1 MKIKNILHY
10 LFEHKTLKREE
21 AKEVLIQITKG
32 DFNEFQITSFLT
44 VFMMRSITVD
54 ELTGFREAL
63 LELCI
68 PVDLSEYN
76 GVDLCGT
83 GGDGKNTFNIS
94 TLASFV
100 VVGAGEK
107 VTKHGNY
114 GVSSFCGSS
123 NVIEH
128 LGYQFKNKEEDLKRD
143 LDKVGICFLHAPLF
157 NPAMKNIAPIR
168 RDLGVRTFFN
178 MLGPLVNPSRPKNQ
192 IVGVF
197 DLELARLYQY
207 LLQET
212 DSNYTIIH
220 GIDGYDEVSLTGKV
234 KLIGNRMEELLEPEV
249 FGKRKLNPEELYGGE
264 TVEEAAK
271 IFVDILKGEGTYAQN
286 SVITVNAGLAI
297 HCLHPEISRADAIGR
312 AEEALLS
319 GNSYEVLKKLTKRN

>member
-1 MKIKNILHY
+1 MRNILQH
-10 LFEHKTLKREE
+10 LFEHKSLKQEE

-32 DFNEFQITSFLT
+32 EFNEFQITSFLT
-44 VFMMRSITVD
+44 VFMMRSITVE

-63 LELCI
+63 LELGI

-100 VVGAGEK
+100 VAGAGEM

-114 GVSSFCGSS
+114 GVSSLSGSS
-123 NVIEH
+123 NVMEE
-128 LGYQFKNKEEDLKRD
+128 LGYQFKSKEEDLKRD
-143 LDKVGICFLHAPLF
+143 LDKAGICFLHAPLF

-168 RDLGVRTFFN
+168 RNLGVRTFFN
-178 MLGPLVNPSRPKNQ
+178 MLGPLVNPSRPKHQ

-207 LLQET
+207 LLQQT
-212 DSNYTIIH
+212 DSKYTIIH
-220 GIDGYDEVSLTGKV
+220 GIDGYDEVSLTDKV
-234 KLIGNRMEELLEPEV
+234 KLIGNGMEELLEPEEL
-249 FGKRKLNPEELYGGE
+249 GYRKLNPSELHGGE
-264 TVEEAAK
+264 SVAQAAK
-271 IFVDILKGEGTYAQN
+271 IFTDILKGDGTDAQN
-286 SVITVNAGLAI
+286 AVVTRNAGLAI
-297 HCLHPEISRADAIGR
+297 HCLHPEISRGDAIAR
-312 AEEALLS
+312 AIESIES
-319 GNSYEVLKKLTKRN
+319 GKAYEVLKKLTR

>member
-1 MKIKNILHY
+1 MKNILQH
-10 LFEHKTLKREE
+10 LFEHKSLKQEE

-32 DFNEFQITSFLT
+32 EFNEFQITSFLT
-44 VFMMRSITVD
+44 VFMMRSITVE

-63 LELCI
+63 LELGI

-100 VVGAGEK
+100 VAGAGEM

-114 GVSSFCGSS
+114 GVSSLSGSS
-123 NVIEH
+123 NVMEE
-128 LGYQFKNKEEDLKRD
+128 LGYQFKSKEEDLKRD
-143 LDKVGICFLHAPLF
+143 LDKAGICFLHAPLF

-168 RDLGVRTFFN
+168 RNLGVRTFFN
-178 MLGPLVNPSRPKNQ
+178 MLGPLVNPSRPKHQ

-207 LLQET
+207 LLQQT
-212 DSNYTIIH
+212 DSKYTIIH
-220 GIDGYDEVSLTGKV
+220 GVDGYDEVSLTDKV
-234 KLIGNRMEELLEPEV
+234 KLIGNGMEELLEPEEL
-249 FGKRKLNPEELYGGE
+249 GYRKLDPSELYGGE
-264 TVEEAAK
+264 SVAQAAK
-271 IFVDILKGEGTYAQN
+271 IFTDILKGEGTDAQN
-286 SVITVNAGLAI
+286 AVVTRNAGLAI
-297 HCLHPEISRADAIGR
+297 HCLHPEISRGDAIAR
-312 AEEALLS
+312 AVESLES
-319 GNSYEVLKKLTKRN
+319 GKAYEVLKKITN

>member
-1 MKIKNILHY
+1 MKNILQH
-10 LFEHKTLKREE
+10 LFEHKSLKREE

-32 DFNEFQITSFLT
+32 EFNEFQITSFLT
-44 VFMMRSITVD
+44 VFMMRSITVE

-63 LELCI
+63 LELGI

-100 VVGAGEK
+100 VAGAGEM

-114 GVSSFCGSS
+114 GVSSLSGSS
-123 NVIEH
+123 NVMEE
-128 LGYQFKNKEEDLKRD
+128 LGYQFKSKEEDLKRD
-143 LDKVGICFLHAPLF
+143 LDKAGICFLHAPLF

-168 RDLGVRTFFN
+168 RNLGVRTFFN
-178 MLGPLVNPSRPKNQ
+178 MLGPLVNPSRPKHQ

-207 LLQET
+207 LLQQT
-212 DSNYTIIH
+212 DSKYTIIH
-220 GIDGYDEVSLTGKV
+220 GVDGYDEVSLTDKV
-234 KLIGNRMEELLEPEV
+234 KLIGNGMEELLEPEDL
-249 FGKRKLNPEELYGGE
+249 GYRKLDPTELHGGE
-264 TVEEAAK
+264 SVAQAAK
-271 IFVDILKGEGTYAQN
+271 IFTDILKGEGTDAQN
-286 SVITVNAGLAI
+286 AVVTRNAGLAI
-297 HCLHPEISRADAIGR
+297 HCLHPEISRGDAIAR
-312 AEEALLS
+312 ATESLES
-319 GNSYEVLKKLTKRN
+319 GKAYEVLKKLTK

>member
-1 MKIKNILHY
+1 MRNILQH
-10 LFEHKTLKREE
+10 LFEHKSLKREE

-32 DFNEFQITSFLT
+32 EFNEFQITSFLT
-44 VFMMRSITVD
+44 VFMMRSITVE

-63 LELCI
+63 LELGI

-100 VVGAGEK
+100 VAGAGEM

-114 GVSSFCGSS
+114 GVSSLSGSS
-123 NVIEH
+123 NVMEE
-128 LGYQFKNKEEDLKRD
+128 LGYQFKSKEEDLKRD
-143 LDKVGICFLHAPLF
+143 LGKAGICFLHAPIF

-168 RDLGVRTFFN
+168 RNLGVRTFFN
-178 MLGPLVNPSRPKNQ
+178 MLGPLVNPSRPKHQ

-207 LLQET
+207 LLQQT
-212 DSNYTIIH
+212 DSKYTIIH
-220 GIDGYDEVSLTGKV
+220 GIDGYDEVSLTDKV
-234 KLIGNRMEELLEPEV
+234 KLIGNGMEELLEPEDL
-249 FGKRKLNPEELYGGE
+249 GYRKLDPTELHGGE
-264 TVEEAAK
+264 SVAQAAK
-271 IFVDILKGEGTYAQN
+271 IFTDILKGEGTDAQN
-286 SVITVNAGLAI
+286 AVVTRNAGLAI
-297 HCLHPEISRADAIGR
+297 HCLHPEISRGDAMAR
-312 AEEALLS
+312 ATESLES
-319 GNSYEVLKKLTKRN
+319 GKAYEVLKKLTK

>member
-1 MKIKNILHY
+1 MKNILQH
-10 LFEHKTLKREE
+10 LFEHKSLKKDE
-21 AKEVLIQITKG
+21 AREVLIQITKG
-32 DFNEFQITSFLT
+32 EFNEFQITSFLT

-63 LELCI
+63 LELGI

-100 VVGAGEK
+100 VAGAGEM

-128 LGYQFKNKEEDLKRD
+128 LGYEFKSKEEDLKRD
-143 LDKVGICFLHAPLF
+143 LDRAGICFLHAPLF

-178 MLGPLVNPSRPKNQ
+178 MLGPLVNPSRPKHQ

-207 LLQET
+207 LLQQT
-212 DSNYTIIH
+212 DSKYTIIH
-220 GIDGYDEVSLTGKV
+220 GIDGYDEVSLTDKV
-234 KLIGNRMEELLEPEV
+234 KLIGNGMEELLEPED
-249 FGKRKLNPEELYGGE
+249 FGHRKLNPTELYGGE
-264 TVEEAAK
+264 SVAQAAK
-271 IFVDILKGEGTYAQN
+271 IFTSILKGEGTDAQN
-286 SVITVNAGLAI
+286 AVVTRNAGLAI
-297 HCLHPEISRADAIGR
+297 HCLHPEISRGDAIER
-312 AEEALLS
+312 AAESLES
-319 GNSYEVLKKLTKRN
+319 GKAYVVLKKLTN

>member
-1 MKIKNILHY
+1 MKNILQH
-10 LFEHKTLKREE
+10 LFEHKSLKQEE

-32 DFNEFQITSFLT
+32 EFNEFQITSFLT
-44 VFMMRSITVD
+44 VFMMRSITVE

-63 LELCI
+63 LELGI

-100 VVGAGEK
+100 VAGAGEM

-114 GVSSFCGSS
+114 GVSSLSGSS
-123 NVIEH
+123 NMMEE
-128 LGYQFKNKEEDLKRD
+128 LGYQFKSKEEDLKRD
-143 LDKVGICFLHAPLF
+143 LDKAGICFLHAPLF

-168 RDLGVRTFFN
+168 RNLGVRTFFN
-178 MLGPLVNPSRPKNQ
+178 MLGPLVNPSRPKHQ

-207 LLQET
+207 LLQKT
-212 DSNYTIIH
+212 DSKYTIIH
-220 GIDGYDEVSLTGKV
+220 GIDGYDEVSLTDKV
-234 KLIGNRMEELLEPEV
+234 KLIGNGMEELLEPEEL
-249 FGKRKLNPEELYGGE
+249 GYRKLNPSELYGGE
-264 TVEEAAK
+264 SVAQAAK
-271 IFVDILKGEGTYAQN
+271 IFTDILKGDGTDAQN
-286 SVITVNAGLAI
+286 AVVTRNAGLAI
-297 HCLHPEISRADAIGR
+297 HCLHPEISRGDAIAR
-312 AEEALLS
+312 AVESLES
-319 GNSYEVLKKLTKRN
+319 GKAYEVLKKLTK

>member
-1 MKIKNILHY
+1 MKNILHH
-10 LFEHKTLKREE
+10 LFEHKTLKKEE
-21 AKEVLIQITKG
+21 AKEVLIQIAKG
-32 DFNEFQITSFLT
+32 NFNEFQITSFLT
-44 VFMMRSITVD
+44 VFMMRSITVE

-100 VVGAGEK
+100 VAGAGEK

-143 LDKVGICFLHAPLF
+143 LDKAGICFLHAPLF

-212 DSNYTIIH
+212 DSSYTIIH

-234 KLIGNRMEELLEPEV
+234 KLIGNQMEELLEPEA

-264 TVEEAAK
+264 RVEEAAK
-271 IFVDILKGEGTYAQN
+271 IFVDILKGKGTYAQN
-286 SVITVNAGLAI
+286 SVVTINAGLAI
-297 HCLHPEISRADAIGR
+297 HCLHPEISREDAIGR

-319 GNSYEVLKKLTKRN
+319 GNSYEVLKKLTKGN

>member
-1 MKIKNILHY
+1 MKNILQH

-21 AKEVLIQITKG
+21 AKEVLIQIAQG
-32 DFNEFQITSFLT
+32 EFNEFQTTSFLT

-100 VVGAGEK
+100 VAGAGEM

-123 NVIEH
+123 NVIEY
-128 LGYQFKNKEEDLKRD
+128 LGYQFKSKEEDLKRD
-143 LDKVGICFLHAPLF
+143 LDKSGICFLHAPLF

-178 MLGPLVNPSRPKNQ
+178 MLGPLVNPSKPKHQ

-207 LLQET
+207 LLQKT
-212 DSNYTIIH
+212 DSKYTIIH
-220 GIDGYDEVSLTGKV
+220 GIDGYDEVSLTDKV
-234 KLIGNRMEELLEPEV
+234 KLIGNGMEELLEPEDL
-249 FGKRKLNPEELYGGE
+249 GKRKLQPEELYGGE
-264 TVEEAAK
+264 TVAEAAK
-271 IFVDILKGEGTYAQN
+271 IFTDILKGNGSEAQN
-286 SVITVNAGLAI
+286 AVVTRNAGLAI
-297 HCLHPEISRADAIGR
+297 HCLHPEISREDAIDR
-312 AEEALLS
+312 AVESLDS
-319 GNSYEVLKKLTKRN
+319 GSAYQVLKNLTN

>member
-1 MKIKNILHY
+1 MKNILQH
-10 LFEHKTLKREE
+10 LFEHKSLKREE

-32 DFNEFQITSFLT
+32 EFNEFQITSFLT

-63 LELCI
+63 LELGI

-100 VVGAGEK
+100 VAGAGEM

-128 LGYQFKNKEEDLKRD
+128 LGYQFKSKEEDLKRD
-143 LDKVGICFLHAPLF
+143 LDKAGICFLHAPLF

-168 RDLGVRTFFN
+168 RNLGVRTFFN
-178 MLGPLVNPSRPKNQ
+178 MLGPLVNPSRPKHQ

-207 LLQET
+207 LLQQT
-212 DSNYTIIH
+212 DSKYTIIH
-220 GIDGYDEVSLTGKV
+220 GVDGYDEVSLTDKV
-234 KLIGNRMEELLEPEV
+234 KLIGNGMEELLEPED
-249 FGKRKLNPEELYGGE
+249 FGNRKLNPTELHGGE
-264 TVEEAAK
+264 TVEQAAK
-271 IFVDILKGEGTYAQN
+271 IFTAILKGEGTEAQN
-286 SVITVNAGLAI
+286 AVVTRNAGLAI
-297 HCLHPEISRADAIGR
+297 HCLHPGVSRGDAIGR
-312 AEEALLS
+312 AVESLES
-319 GNSYEVLKKLTKRN
+319 GKAYEVLKKLTN

>member
-1 MKIKNILHY
+1 MKNILQH
-10 LFEHKTLKREE
+10 LFEHKVLQRQE
-21 AKEVLIQITKG
+21 AKEVLIQIAKG
-32 DFNEFQITSFLT
+32 EFNEFQITSFLT
-44 VFMMRSITVD
+44 VYMMRSITVD

-68 PVDLSEYN
+68 PVDLSEYK

-94 TLASFV
+94 TLASFLV
-100 VVGAGEK
+100 AGAGEK

-128 LGYQFKNKEEDLKRD
+128 LGYQFKSKEEDLKRD
-143 LDKVGICFLHAPLF
+143 LEDTNICFLHAPLF

-178 MLGPLVNPSRPKNQ
+178 MLGPLVNPSRPKHQ

-207 LLQET
+207 LLQQT
-212 DSNYTIIH
+212 DSSYTIIH
-220 GIDGYDEVSLTGKV
+220 GIDGYDEVSLTDKV
-234 KLIGNRMEELLEPEV
+234 KLIGNDFEELLEPENLG
-249 FGKRKLNPEELYGGE
+249 FRKLKQEELHGGRY
-264 TVEEAAK
+264 VKEAAK
-271 IFVDILKGEGTYAQN
+271 IFVDILKGKGSEAQN
-286 SVITVNAGLAI
+286 AVVVRNAGLAI
-297 HCLHPEISRADAIGR
+297 HCLHPELSREDAFAK
-312 AEEALLS
+312 AEESLQS
-319 GNSYEVLKKLTKRN
+319 GSAYNVLKKLIDRN

>member
-1 MKIKNILHY
+1 MKNILQH
-10 LFEHKTLKREE
+10 LFEHKSLKQEE

-32 DFNEFQITSFLT
+32 EFNEFQITSFLT
-44 VFMMRSITVD
+44 AFMMRSITVE

-63 LELCI
+63 LELGI

-100 VVGAGEK
+100 VAGAGEM

-114 GVSSFCGSS
+114 GVSSLSGSS
-123 NVIEH
+123 NVMEE
-128 LGYQFKNKEEDLKRD
+128 LGYQFKSKEEDLKRD
-143 LDKVGICFLHAPLF
+143 LDKAGICFLHAPLF

-168 RDLGVRTFFN
+168 RNLGVRTFFN
-178 MLGPLVNPSRPKNQ
+178 MLGPLVNPSRPKHQ

-207 LLQET
+207 LLQQT
-212 DSNYTIIH
+212 DSKYTIIH
-220 GIDGYDEVSLTGKV
+220 GVDGYDEVSLTDKV
-234 KLIGNRMEELLEPEV
+234 KLIGNGMEELLEPEEL
-249 FGKRKLNPEELYGGE
+249 GYRKLNPSELYGGE
-264 TVEEAAK
+264 SVAQAAK
-271 IFVDILKGEGTYAQN
+271 IFTDILKGEGTDAQN
-286 SVITVNAGLAI
+286 AVVTRNAGLAI
-297 HCLHPEISRADAIGR
+297 HCLHPEISRGDAIAR
-312 AEEALLS
+312 AVESLES
-319 GNSYEVLKKLTKRN
+319 GKAYEVLKKLTN

>member
-1 MKIKNILHY
+1 MKNILQH
-10 LFEHKTLKREE
+10 LFEHKSLKQEE

-32 DFNEFQITSFLT
+32 EFNEFQITSFLT
-44 VFMMRSITVD
+44 VFMMRSITVE

-63 LELCI
+63 LELGI

-100 VVGAGEK
+100 VAGAGEM

-114 GVSSFCGSS
+114 GVSSLSGSS
-123 NVIEH
+123 NVMEE
-128 LGYQFKNKEEDLKRD
+128 LGYQFKSKEEDLKRD
-143 LDKVGICFLHAPLF
+143 LDKAGICFLHAPLF

-168 RDLGVRTFFN
+168 RNLGVRTFFN
-178 MLGPLVNPSRPKNQ
+178 MLGPLVNPSRPKHQ

-207 LLQET
+207 LLQQT
-212 DSNYTIIH
+212 DSKYTIIH
-220 GIDGYDEVSLTGKV
+220 GVDGYDEVSLTDKV
-234 KLIGNRMEELLEPEV
+234 KLIGNGMEELLEPEEL
-249 FGKRKLNPEELYGGE
+249 GYRKLDPSELYGGE
-264 TVEEAAK
+264 SVAQAAK
-271 IFVDILKGEGTYAQN
+271 IFTDILKGDGIDAQN
-286 SVITVNAGLAI
+286 AVVTRNAGLAI
-297 HCLHPEISRADAIGR
+297 HCLHPEISRGDAIAR
-312 AEEALLS
+312 AVESLES
-319 GNSYEVLKKLTKRN
+319 GKAYEVLKKLTK

>member
-1 MKIKNILHY
+1 MKNILHH

-21 AKEVLIQITKG
+21 AKEVLIKIAKG
-32 DFNEFQITSFLT
+32 NFNEFQITSFLT
-44 VFMMRSITVD
+44 VFMMRSITVE

-100 VVGAGEK
+100 VAGAGEK

-143 LDKVGICFLHAPLF
+143 LDKAGICFLHAPLF

-207 LLQET
+207 LLQQT
-212 DSNYTIIH
+212 DSKYTIIH
-220 GIDGYDEVSLTGKV
+220 GVDGYDEVSLTDKV
-234 KLIGNRMEELLEPEV
+234 KLIGNGMEELLEPEE
-249 FGKRKLNPEELYGGE
+249 FGHRKLDPTELHGGE
-264 TVEEAAK
+264 NVEQAAR
-271 IFVDILKGEGTYAQN
+271 IFTDILKGEGTDAQN
-286 SVITVNAGLAI
+286 AVVTRNAGLAI
-297 HCLHPEISRADAIGR
+297 HCLHPEISREDAIGR
-312 AEEALLS
+312 AVESLKS
-319 GNSYEVLKKLTKRN
+319 GNAYEVLKKLTN

>member
-1 MKIKNILHY
+1 MKNILHH
-10 LFEHKTLKREE
+10 LFEHKTLTKEE
-21 AKEVLIQITKG
+21 AKEVLIQIATG
-32 DFNEFQITSFLT
+32 NFNEFQITSFLT
-44 VFMMRSITVD
+44 VFMMRSITVE

-76 GVDLCGT
+76 GIDLCGT

-100 VVGAGEK
+100 VAGAGEK

-123 NVIEH
+123 NVIEY
-128 LGYQFKNKEEDLKRD
+128 LGYQFKTKEDDLKRD
-143 LDKVGICFLHAPLF
+143 LDESGICFLHAPLF

-178 MLGPLVNPSRPKNQ
+178 MLGPLVNPSKPKHQ

-207 LLQET
+207 LLQKT
-212 DSNYTIIH
+212 DSQFIVIH
-220 GIDGYDEVSLTGKV
+220 GIDGYDEVALTDKV
-234 KLIGNRMEELLEPEV
+234 KLIGNQVEELLNPED
-249 FGKRKLNPEELYGGE
+249 FGKRKLAPEELYGGE

-271 IFVDILKGEGTYAQN
+271 IFVDILKGKGTEAQN
-286 SVITVNAGLAI
+286 AVVTINAGLAI
-297 HCLHPEISRADAIGR
+297 HCLHPEISRQDAIAR
-312 AEEALLS
+312 AEESLFL

>member
-1 MKIKNILHY
+1 MKNILQH
-10 LFEHKTLKREE
+10 LFEHKSLKQEE

-32 DFNEFQITSFLT
+32 EFNEFQITSFLT
-44 VFMMRSITVD
+44 VFMMRSITVE

-63 LELCI
+63 LELGI

-100 VVGAGEK
+100 VAGAGEM

-114 GVSSFCGSS
+114 GVSSLSGSS
-123 NVIEH
+123 NVMEE
-128 LGYQFKNKEEDLKRD
+128 LGYQFKSNVEDLKRD
-143 LDKVGICFLHAPLF
+143 LDKAGICFLHAPLF

-168 RDLGVRTFFN
+168 RNLGVRTFFN
-178 MLGPLVNPSRPKNQ
+178 MLGPLVNPSRPKHQ

-207 LLQET
+207 LLQQT
-212 DSNYTIIH
+212 DSKYTIIH
-220 GIDGYDEVSLTGKV
+220 GVDGYDEVSLTDKV
-234 KLIGNRMEELLEPEV
+234 KLIGNGMEELLEPEEL
-249 FGKRKLNPEELYGGE
+249 GYRKLDPSELYGGE
-264 TVEEAAK
+264 SVAQAAK
-271 IFVDILKGEGTYAQN
+271 IFTDILKGEGTDAQN
-286 SVITVNAGLAI
+286 AVVTRNAGLAI
-297 HCLHPEISRADAIGR
+297 HCLHPEISRGDAIAR
-312 AEEALLS
+312 AVESLES
-319 GNSYEVLKKLTKRN
+319 GKAYEVLKKLTR

>member
-1 MKIKNILHY
+1 MKNILQH
-10 LFEHKTLKREE
+10 LFEYKTLKREE
-21 AKEVLIQITKG
+21 AKEVLIQIAQG
-32 DFNEFQITSFLT
+32 EFNEFQITSFLT

-100 VVGAGEK
+100 VAGAGEM

-128 LGYQFKNKEEDLKRD
+128 LGYQFKSKEEDLKRD
-143 LDKVGICFLHAPLF
+143 LDRSGICFLHAPLF

-178 MLGPLVNPSRPKNQ
+178 MLGPLVNPSNPKHQ

-207 LLQET
+207 LLQKT
-212 DSNYTIIH
+212 DSKYMIIH
-220 GIDGYDEVSLTGKV
+220 GIDGYDEVSLTDKV
-234 KLIGNRMEELLEPEV
+234 KLIGNGIEELLEPEDL
-249 FGKRKLNPEELYGGE
+249 GKRRLQPEELYGGE
-264 TVEEAAK
+264 TVAEAAK
-271 IFVDILKGEGTYAQN
+271 IFTDILKGNGNEAQN
-286 SVITVNAGLAI
+286 AVVTRNAGLAI
-297 HCLHPEISRADAIGR
+297 HCLHPEINREDAMGR
-312 AEEALLS
+312 AVESLDS
-319 GNSYEVLKKLTKRN
+319 GSAYQVLKNLTN

>member
-1 MKIKNILHY
+1 MKNILHH

-32 DFNEFQITSFLT
+32 EFNEFQITSFLT
-44 VFMMRSITVD
+44 VFMMRSITVE

-68 PVDLSEYN
+68 PVDLSEYK

-100 VVGAGEK
+100 VAGAGEM

-123 NVIEH
+123 NVIEY
-128 LGYQFKNKEEDLKRD
+128 LGYQFKNSEEDLKRD
-143 LDKVGICFLHAPLF
+143 LDKAGICFLHAPLF

-178 MLGPLVNPSRPKNQ
+178 MLGPLVNPSRPGHQ

-207 LLQET
+207 LLQQT
-212 DSNYTIIH
+212 DSRYTIIH
-220 GIDGYDEVSLTGKV
+220 GIDGYDEVSLTDKV
-234 KLIGNRMEELLEPEV
+234 KLIGNGKEELLEPEDLG
-249 FGKRKLNPEELYGGE
+249 FRKLKPEELYGGE
-264 TVEEAAK
+264 TVKEAAK
-271 IFVDILKGEGTYAQN
+271 IFVEILNKQGTEAQN
-286 SVITVNAGLAI
+286 AVVIRNAGLAI
-297 HCLHPEISRADAIGR
+297 HCLHPEISREEAISK

-319 GNSYEVLKKLTKRN
+319 GKAYEVLKKLAN

>member
-1 MKIKNILHY
+1 MKNILQH
-10 LFEHKTLKREE
+10 LFEHKSLKQEE

-32 DFNEFQITSFLT
+32 EFNEFQITSFLT
-44 VFMMRSITVD
+44 VFMMRSITVE

-63 LELCI
+63 LELGI

-100 VVGAGEK
+100 VAGAGEM

-114 GVSSFCGSS
+114 GVSSLSGSS
-123 NVIEH
+123 NVMEE
-128 LGYQFKNKEEDLKRD
+128 LGYQFKSKEEDLKRD
-143 LDKVGICFLHAPLF
+143 LDKAGICFLHAPLF

-168 RDLGVRTFFN
+168 RNLGVRTFFN
-178 MLGPLVNPSRPKNQ
+178 MLGPLVNPSRPKHQ

-207 LLQET
+207 LLQQT
-212 DSNYTIIH
+212 DSKYTIIH
-220 GIDGYDEVSLTGKV
+220 GVDGYDEVSLTDKV
-234 KLIGNRMEELLEPEV
+234 KLIGNGMEELLEPEEL
-249 FGKRKLNPEELYGGE
+249 GYRKLDPSELYGGE
-264 TVEEAAK
+264 SVAQAAK
-271 IFVDILKGEGTYAQN
+271 IFTDILKGEGTDAQN
-286 SVITVNAGLAI
+286 AVVTRNAGLAI
-297 HCLHPEISRADAIGR
+297 HCLHPEISRGDAIAR
-312 AEEALLS
+312 AVESLES
-319 GNSYEVLKKLTKRN
+319 GKAYEVLKKLTN

>member
-1 MKIKNILHY
+1 MRNILQH
-10 LFEHKTLKREE
+10 LFEHKVLQKQE
-21 AKEVLIQITKG
+21 AKEVLIQIAKG
-32 DFNEFQITSFLT
+32 EFNEFQITSFLT
-44 VFMMRSITVD
+44 VYMMRSITVD
-54 ELTGFREAL
+54 ELSGFREAL

-68 PVDLSEYN
+68 PVDLSDYN

-94 TLASFV
+94 TLASFLV
-100 VVGAGEK
+100 AGAGEK

-123 NVIEH
+123 NVIEY

-143 LDKVGICFLHAPLF
+143 LDRSNICFLHAPLF

-207 LLQET
+207 LLQQT

-220 GIDGYDEVSLTGKV
+220 GIDGYDEVSLTDKV
-234 KLIGNRMEELLEPEV
+234 KLIGNQREELLAPEDLG
-249 FGKRKLNPEELYGGE
+249 FRKVMPEELHGGKD
-264 TVEEAAK
+264 VKEAAK
-271 IFVDILKGEGTYAQN
+271 IFVDILKGEGSQVQN
-286 SVITVNAGLAI
+286 AVVIRNAGLAI
-297 HCLHPEISRADAIGR
+297 NCLHRDMSREDAFAK
-312 AEEALLS
+312 AEESLLS
-319 GNSYEVLKKLTKRN
+319 GKAYQVLNSLLKE

>member
-1 MKIKNILHY
+1 MKNILQH

-21 AKEVLIQITKG
+21 AKEVLIQIAQG
-32 DFNEFQITSFLT
+32 EFNEFQTTSFLT

-54 ELTGFREAL
+54 QLTGFREAL

-100 VVGAGEK
+100 VAGAGEM

-123 NVIEH
+123 NVIEY
-128 LGYQFKNKEEDLKRD
+128 LGYQFKSKEEDLKRD
-143 LDKVGICFLHAPLF
+143 LDKSGICFLHAPLF

-178 MLGPLVNPSRPKNQ
+178 MLGPLVNPSKPKHQ

-207 LLQET
+207 LLQKT
-212 DSNYTIIH
+212 DSKYTIIH
-220 GIDGYDEVSLTGKV
+220 GIDGYDEVSLTDKV
-234 KLIGNRMEELLEPEV
+234 KLIGNGMEELLEPEDL
-249 FGKRKLNPEELYGGE
+249 GKRKLQPEELYGGE
-264 TVEEAAK
+264 TVAEAAK
-271 IFVDILKGEGTYAQN
+271 IFTDILKGNGSEAQN
-286 SVITVNAGLAI
+286 AVVTRNAGLAI
-297 HCLHPEISRADAIGR
+297 HCLHPEISREDAIDR
-312 AEEALLS
+312 AVESLDS
-319 GNSYEVLKKLTKRN
+319 GSAYQVLKNLTN

>member
-1 MKIKNILHY
+1 MKNILQH

-21 AKEVLIQITKG
+21 AKEVLIQIAQG
-32 DFNEFQITSFLT
+32 EFNEFQTTSFLT

-100 VVGAGEK
+100 VAGAGEM

-123 NVIEH
+123 NVIEY
-128 LGYQFKNKEEDLKRD
+128 LGYQFKSKEEDLKRD
-143 LDKVGICFLHAPLF
+143 LDKSGICFLHAPLF

-178 MLGPLVNPSRPKNQ
+178 MLGPLVNPSKPKHQ

-207 LLQET
+207 LLQKT
-212 DSNYTIIH
+212 DSKYTIIH
-220 GIDGYDEVSLTGKV
+220 GIDGYDEVSLTDKV
-234 KLIGNRMEELLEPEV
+234 KLIGNGMEELIEPEDL
-249 FGKRKLNPEELYGGE
+249 GKRKLQPEELYGGE
-264 TVEEAAK
+264 TVAEAAK
-271 IFVDILKGEGTYAQN
+271 IFTDILKGNGSEAQN
-286 SVITVNAGLAI
+286 AVVTRNAGLAI
-297 HCLHPEISRADAIGR
+297 HCLHPEISREDAIDR
-312 AEEALLS
+312 AVESLDS
-319 GNSYEVLKKLTKRN
+319 GSAYQVLKNLTN